1 MKASGSCSDS
11 IVVAS
16 GQKCLHRSRPE
27 GEVMVIA
34 LFPTQV
40 IFNITAA
47 VDDNTIMIYSLHL
60 RQKNFKGK
68 IIRWSLNK
76 WYDLHKIN
84 ISSCCFKKRLSMSPE
99 VTLGDNYIFAVFDLI
114 FYYCHQDWANNAL

>member
-27 GEVMVIA
+27 GGVMVIA

-40 IFNITAA
+40 IFNVTAA

-60 RQKNFKGK
+60 RPKNFIGK

-76 WYDLHKIN
+76 WYNLQKSTFLHVVL
-84 ISSCCFKKRLSMSPE
+84 KRLSMSPE
-99 VTLGDNYIFAVFDLI
+99 VTLGGNYVFAVFDLI
-114 FYYCHQDWANNAL
+114 FYYCHQDWANDAL

>member
-1 MKASGSCSDS
+1 MKTSGSCSDS

-40 IFNITAA
+40 ICNVTAA

-76 WYDLHKIN
+76 WYDLQKIN
-84 ISSCCFKKRLSMSPE
+84 IPSCCFKKGYR
-99 VTLGDNYIFAVFDLI
+99 
-114 FYYCHQDWANNAL
+114 CHLK

>member
-27 GEVMVIA
+27 GGVMVIA

-40 IFNITAA
+40 IFNVTAA

-76 WYDLHKIN
+76 WYNLQKIN
-84 ISSCCFKKRLSMSPE
+84 ISSCCFKKGYR
-99 VTLGDNYIFAVFDLI
+99 
-114 FYYCHQDWANNAL
+114 CHLK

>member
-76 WYDLHKIN
+76 WYNLQKIN
-84 ISSCCFKKRLSMSPE
+84 ISSCYFKK
-99 VTLGDNYIFAVFDLI
+99 GY
-114 FYYCHQDWANNAL
+114 

>member
-27 GEVMVIA
+27 GGVMVIA

-76 WYDLHKIN
+76 WYDLQKIN
-84 ISSCCFKKRLSMSPE
+84 ISSCCFKKHLE
-99 VTLGDNYIFAVFDLI
+99 TTIFLQFLT
-114 FYYCHQDWANNAL
+114 

>member
-27 GEVMVIA
+27 GGVMVIA

-40 IFNITAA
+40 IFNVTAA

-76 WYDLHKIN
+76 WYNLQKNQH
-84 ISSCCFKKRLSMSPE
+84 FFMLFLKRLSMSPE
-99 VTLGDNYIFAVFDLI
+99 VTLGGNYIFAVFDLI
-114 FYYCHQDWANNAL
+114 FYYCHQDWANDAL

>member
-27 GEVMVIA
+27 GGVMVIA

-40 IFNITAA
+40 IFNVTAA

-60 RQKNFKGK
+60 RPKNFIGK

-76 WYDLHKIN
+76 WYNLQKIN
-84 ISSCCFKKRLSMSPE
+84 ISSCCFKKVIS
-99 VTLGDNYIFAVFDLI
+99 VT
-114 FYYCHQDWANNAL
+114 